1 MLVCGASDFAVDIRR
16 ASGATLR
23 ARARRSEQV
32 TGRCAER
39 QNCRIRSR
47 CEGLEEGVSKLTQH
61 TLDER
66 CSLIRAGTSHINNYA
81 HTRNLTHSDLL
92 LIRSPRL
99 LKRYPQ
105 AQRQEVDPGSK
116 CNENEATFVK
126 DWVGKLVS

>member
-66 CSLIRAGTSHINNYA
+66 CSLIRAGTSHIN
-81 HTRNLTHSDLL
+81 LTHSDLL
-92 LIRSPRL
+92 LKKLIQGASVTRMRRRS
-99 LKRYPQ
+99 
-105 AQRQEVDPGSK
+105 
-116 CNENEATFVK
+116 
-126 DWVGKLVS
+126 